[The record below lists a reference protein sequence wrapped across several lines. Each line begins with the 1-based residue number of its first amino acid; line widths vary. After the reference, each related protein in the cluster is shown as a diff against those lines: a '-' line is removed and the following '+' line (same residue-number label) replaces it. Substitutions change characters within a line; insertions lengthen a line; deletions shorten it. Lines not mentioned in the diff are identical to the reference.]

1 MMGINS
7 HSSDFLVQYA
17 KRNRD
22 VKSSIS
28 SPIPQN
34 TTSNALIS

>member
-1 MMGINS
+1 MMSMKS

-17 KRNRD
+17 KRNRN

-34 TTSNALIS
+34 TISNVLIA